1 MKGIIMIFGIAI
13 LFVLAQASAHAG
25 EFEEAKAIIDAN
37 TGCSALTE
45 AQLEMIGDYYMEQ
58 MHPGEAHELMHKMMG
73 GEDSETTKSMH
84 TQMAKSIYCGETTGM
99 MSMMSEN
106 GMMSLMGSGMMG
118 MMGSSGTQSLM
129 GSGMMGSSGMMN
141 YGAAGY
147 FGIPLYIWSFLYLL
161 LVIGAVILIFVLI
174 AKFSLDL
181 KKQKKKK

>member
-1 MKGIIMIFGIAI
+1 MSVKILILGIIL
-13 LFVLAQASAHAG
+13 LFSIGLAYAHAD

-37 TGCSALTE
+37 TSCSALTE

-73 GEDSETTKSMH
+73 GEDSETVKSMH

-99 MSMMSEN
+99 MSS
-106 GMMSLMGSGMMG
+106 GMMSMMG
-118 MMGSSGTQSLM
+118 TSGTQSLM
-129 GSGMMGSSGMMN
+129 GSGMMGSYGMMGSSGMMN
-141 YGAAGY
+141 YGTAGY

-161 LVIGAVILIFVLI
+161 LVIGAVILVFVLI

-181 KKQKKKK
+181 KKQKKK